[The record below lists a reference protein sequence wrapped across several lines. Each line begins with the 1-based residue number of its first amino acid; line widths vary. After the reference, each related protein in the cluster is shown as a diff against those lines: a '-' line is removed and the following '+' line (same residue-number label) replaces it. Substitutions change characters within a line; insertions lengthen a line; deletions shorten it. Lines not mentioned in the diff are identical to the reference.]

1 MEAERDVE
9 STRDAALAQA
19 GWLKSPTVDRTFCE
33 IDKLGVGAAI
43 QQSCTN
49 DLPGLVDYH
58 SKFDLQF
65 SRERTGRSSRDSRLD
80 LNDRG
85 CRNETRCVS

>member
-9 STRDAALAQA
+9 STRDAALAQV
-19 GWLKSPTVDRTFCE
+19 GRLKSPTVDRTFRE
-33 IDKLGVGAAI
+33 MDKFGVGSAV
-43 QQSCTN
+43 QQSGPN
-49 DLPGLVDYH
+49 ELPGLVDYH